1 MRGGWL
7 YVPEILNMLFHI
19 FGKEALS
26 LFVCFIVVIA
36 FLTIFVSFVAIL
48 AVLSRLCSKKKLK
61 EPNALNP
68 WNPGGQ
74 AYGFYK
80 KLRFSSCPGAKVKHQ
95 GQPGAAR
102 G

>member
-36 FLTIFVSFVAIL
+36 FLTIFVSFVAI
-48 AVLSRLCSKKKLK
+48 CDPIW
-61 EPNALNP
+61 EN
-68 WNPGGQ
+68 Q
-74 AYGFYK
+74 A
-80 KLRFSSCPGAKVKHQ
+80 
-95 GQPGAAR
+95 
-102 G
+102 